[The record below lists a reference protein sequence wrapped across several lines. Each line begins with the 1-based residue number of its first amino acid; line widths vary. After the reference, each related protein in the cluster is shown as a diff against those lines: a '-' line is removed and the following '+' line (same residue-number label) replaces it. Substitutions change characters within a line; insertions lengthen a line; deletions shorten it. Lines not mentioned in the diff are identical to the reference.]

1 MMRYNVLVTGTSSYG
16 VGEGLLKSI
25 NESEYRN
32 QLNLIGASNSKLTAY
47 KNLVDSYYILPNA
60 NHPDYSKEVN
70 KIIKD
75 EQIHILIPGSEA
87 ETLFYSQNKS
97 KIESELYIDIWV
109 NENEIINI
117 FDNKLEAEKFFINF
131 GIKTPK
137 SYSECKEEFP
147 LIIKPVIGK
156 SSEGIFIAKD
166 KEEYYAAKN
175 FYQVIGEQIIVQEFI
190 EKEKEYSVSLINL
203 GNRLEILSMERIL
216 NKGATQYAKIVYKP
230 AIEDMARVLHSA
242 LGDELILNLQILKK
256 NKEYY
261 IFEINPRFSGSAP
274 MRAKLGFNEFDII
287 FANKYLNK
295 AHVYQLKEDCY
306 CIRGYEE
313 VIYSDKF

>member
-1 MMRYNVLVTGTSSYG
+1 MRYNVLVTGTSSYG

-60 NHPDYSKEVN
+60 NHPDYLKEVN

-87 ETLFYSQNKS
+87 EMLFYSQNKS
-97 KIESELYIDIWV
+97 KIESELHIDIWV
-109 NENEIINI
+109 NKNEIINI
-117 FDNKLEAEKFFINF
+117 FENKLEAEKFFINF

-147 LIIKPVIGK
+147 LIVKPVIGK

-166 KEEYYAAKN
+166 KEQYYAAKN
-175 FYQVIGEQIIVQEFI
+175 FYQVIGKKIIVQEFI
-190 EKEKEYSVSLINL
+190 EKEKEYTVSLINL
-203 GNRLEILSMERIL
+203 GNRLEIISVERIL
-216 NKGATQYAKIVYKP
+216 NKGATQYAKIVHEP

-295 AHVYQLKEDCY
+295 THVYQLKEYCY

>member
-1 MMRYNVLVTGTSSYG
+1 MRYNVLVTGTSSYG

-60 NHPDYSKEVN
+60 NHPDYLKEVN

-87 ETLFYSQNKS
+87 EMLFYSQNKS
-97 KIESELYIDIWV
+97 KIESELHIDIWV
-109 NENEIINI
+109 NKNEIINI
-117 FDNKLEAEKFFINF
+117 FENKLEAEKFFINF

-137 SYSECKEEFP
+137 SYSEWEEVFP
-147 LIIKPVIGK
+147 LIIKPVTGK

-166 KEEYYAAKN
+166 KEQYYAAKN

-190 EKEKEYSVSLINL
+190 EKEKEYTVSLINL
-203 GNRLEILSMERIL
+203 GNRLEIISVERIL
-216 NKGATQYAKIVYKP
+216 NKGATQYAKIVHEP

-295 AHVYQLKEDCY
+295 THVYQLKEDCY
-306 CIRGYEE
+306 CIRGYAEL
-313 VIYSDKF
+313 IYSDKF